1 MSEELEK
8 KVFKL
13 SDEELANPTY
23 RKGWPGY
30 MTIAYPN
37 HFVEKAKKPRVAPHD
52 NYQPWLSSYY
62 RAGRYVAIRGELM
75 AALTTS
81 SKQKKNK
88 KKNVRHV

>member
-1 MSEELEK
+1 MNEEVK
-8 KVFKL
+8 KVFTL
-13 SDEELANPTY
+13 SEEELTNPTY

-37 HFVEKAKKPRVAPHD
+37 HFVDKTKKPRVAPHD

-75 AALTTS
+75 SILTTTGLA
-81 SKQKKNK
+81 KKN

>member
-1 MSEELEK
+1 MTEEVR

-13 SDEELANPTY
+13 SDEELTNPTY

-37 HFVEKAKKPRVAPHD
+37 HVVDKTRKTQVVAPHD

-62 RAGRYVAIRGELM
+62 RAGKYVAIRDGLM
-75 AALTTS
+75 STLTATIG
-81 SKQKKNK
+81 KK
-88 KKNVRHV
+88 KKNVRRS